1 MEDLGFVPPL
11 TDSSNTGADN
21 AGSQLS
27 FGSIFSDS
35 PIGPTVNDQPT
46 NETSTPPASFES
58 GTQTKPLRADTSS
71 ATANLGDL
79 TILDDYGLALTE
91 DSDAGLERSQEGAS
105 PQDAAS
111 ASPEPGF
118 LTFSDPFAGFNSAT
132 GFLDDGPS
140 TNG

>member
-35 PIGPTVNDQPT
+35 PIGPTVNDQT
-46 NETSTPPASFES
+46 TSDTSTPPAPFES
-58 GTQTKPLRADTSS
+58 GTQTKPLRADTS

-91 DSDAGLERSQEGAS
+91 DNDAGLGRSQEGTS
-105 PQDAAS
+105 PQGAAS

-140 TNG
+140 TKG